1 LIENQV
7 NRSWQHGRP
16 EAALSASAA
25 FVIQA
30 FRNLRFGYLMIRR
43 FGLIMVMISCLMM
56 VRVLDRF
63 LGNRRNR
70 TATVT
75 EHLGDRSHALQWD
88 CKSKQAH
95 H

>member
-1 LIENQV
+1 LIKNQV
-7 NRSWQHGRP
+7 NKSWQHGRP

-30 FRNLRFGYLMIRR
+30 FSDLGFGYLMIRR
-43 FGLIMVMISCLMM
+43 FGLIMVMISYLMM
-56 VRVLDRF
+56 VRMVDCLFDDCRS
-63 LGNRRNR
+63 R

-75 EHLGDRSHALQWD
+75 KHLSNRSHTLQRN
-88 CKSKQAH
+88 CESKQAH